1 MSTRLPF
8 LAALILAALV
18 AASPAPA
25 ATDPVTIYRDQLGVP
40 HIEAQTIDGLAYG
53 TGYAVAKDRLFLT
66 HAIRLTAQGRTA
78 ELLGPDSLE
87 ADRVSRRDFY
97 DRGDVERQYLALPE
111 RIKRELQ
118 AYADGFNRGMG
129 EVLTDPVRRPAAFD
143 VLGHQPE
150 PWKPTDSVS
159 VIALFTWISFAGEGG
174 GGQLHNAELLAR
186 LQKKHGPRK
195 GLRIFDDVRFKND
208 PAAPTVARTSE
219 YGRAPKHI
227 RTERPG
233 GPQIALASEL
243 APALAEAAQRSD
255 AELRRV
261 QAILK
266 KLPVP
271 KIGSYAAAISGKR
284 TRSGGAILVGSPQT
298 GITAPAIFWQ
308 LGQHAPGRDCTGFTV
323 PGLGPWTGVGWCNGH
338 AWSLVAGNM
347 GEQVDHF
354 VERTDPEN
362 PRRYRFNGQWREMT
376 VRTETFR
383 ANQCLPPVCA
393 EPSAARTETMDV
405 ESTVH
410 GPVIFRDDKRGIA
423 ISVAR
428 AQRGHFASSLPA
440 IVAWNE
446 STSMGEFLDATDQ
459 AKATY
464 NLLYGDADGHIG
476 YRFTGWQPIRA
487 RGIDRRLPTPGTGE
501 AEWRGMMPQ
510 RTMPQVRDPKSGV
523 LVANQGV
530 ESKPA
535 RWWPNSSSVAVG
547 QITRVRSN
555 RQLLSP
561 RDLTVERVQEINPR
575 LLERV
580 DGITPP
586 FAAHLRRALRSAP
599 DARLR
604 EALAL
609 FDEWAKAGYP
619 RVDSDG
625 DGRYD
630 HPAVLIFGADHFNL
644 PGRDYPRTLWGT
656 LINRVFADELGAP
669 GGQEERG
676 TYALPGG
683 GFARL
688 STLKLALDGR
698 RASLKLSRDYADDIR
713 TKPREKAI
721 DHVRAS
727 VADAL
732 AELEKRFQTPD
743 MRKWLAP
750 VPELRF
756 EALGLVSPPPIK
768 GFDHGSYT
776 QIVDAKAGKGRYIL
790 PPGNSSADG
799 AVEIA
804 NAQLGTYPEHFV
816 DQREAY
822 ERYELFDMPYAK
834 SAYSTNTE
842 SVERIDYGG

>member
-1 MSTRLPF
+1 MRARLPLLVALL
-8 LAALILAALV
+8 LAVLV
-18 AASPAPA
+18 AATPA
-25 ATDPVTIYRDQLGVP
+25 AASDPITIYRDGLGVP
-40 HIEAQTIDGLAYG
+40 HIEAGSAEGLAFG
-53 TGYAVAKDRLFLT
+53 TGYALAKDRLFLT

-78 ELLGPDSLE
+78 ELLGPGSLE
-87 ADRVSRRDFY
+87 ADRVTRRDFY
-97 DRGDVERQYLALPE
+97 DRGDVERQYLALPD
-111 RIKRELQ
+111 RVKRELQ
-118 AYADGFNRGMG
+118 AYSDGFNRGMG
-129 EVLTDPVRRPAAFD
+129 EVMTDPVRRPAAFD
-143 VLGHQPE
+143 VLGYQPE

-159 VIALFTWISFAGEGG
+159 VVALFTWQSFAGEGG

-186 LQKKHGPRK
+186 LQAKHGAAR

-208 PAAPTVARTSE
+208 PGAPTTARRDET
-219 YGRAPKHI
+219 GRAPRHI
-227 RTERPG
+227 LEEKPG
-233 GPQIALASEL
+233 AAQRALAREL
-243 APALAEAAQRSD
+243 APALAEAAQRAD
-255 AELRRV
+255 GELRRV

-354 VERTDPEN
+354 VERTDPQN
-362 PRRYRFNGQWREMT
+362 PRRYRFRGQWRDMT
-376 VRTETFR
+376 VRRETFR
-383 ANQCLPPVCA
+383 ANKCVPPVCA
-393 EPSAARTETMDV
+393 EPSAARTEEV
-405 ESTVH
+405 EIESTVH
-410 GPVIFRDDKRGIA
+410 GPVVFRDTKRAIA
-423 ISVAR
+423 ITTAR
-428 AQRGHFASSLPA
+428 AQRGEFASSIPA
-440 IVAWNE
+440 IIGWNE
-446 STSMGEFLDATDQ
+446 AKSMEEFLAATDI

-464 NLLYGDADGHIG
+464 NLLYGDAAGHIA

-487 RGIDRRLPTPGTGE
+487 KGIDRRLPTPGDGG
-501 AEWRGMMPQ
+501 AEWRGMIPT
-510 RTMPQVRDPKSGV
+510 RAMPQVRDPKSGV

-561 RDLTVERVQEINPR
+561 TGLDVDAVQRINPL

-586 FAAHLRRALRSAP
+586 FAGHIRRALRRAP
-599 DARLR
+599 EARLR
-604 EALAL
+604 EALGL
-609 FDEWAKAGYP
+609 FEEWAKAGYP
-619 RVDSDG
+619 REDLDG

-644 PGRDYPRTLWGT
+644 PGKDYPRTLWAT

-669 GGQEERG
+669 QGQEERG

-688 STLKLALDGR
+688 STLKLALDGKK
-698 RASLKLSRDYADDIR
+698 ASLRLSRDYADDIR
-713 TKPREKAI
+713 TKAREKWT
-721 DHVRAS
+721 DHLRAS

-732 AELEKRFQTPD
+732 AELEKRFGTAE

-750 VPELRF
+750 VPELKF
-756 EALGLVSPPPIK
+756 EALGLVAPPPIK

-776 QIVDAKAGKGRYIL
+776 QIVDPKAGAGRYIL
-790 PPGNSSADG
+790 PPGNGSADG
-799 AVEIA
+799 APEIA
-804 NAQLGTYPEHFV
+804 QAQMGNFPKHFV

-822 ERYELFDMPYAK
+822 ERYDLFPMPRAQE
-834 SAYSTNTE
+834 AYRANPE
-842 SVERIDYGG
+842 SVEKLEYGG